1 MASIISTTSFILS
14 AFVFLVFA
22 RGKLASWA
30 RSEQIDND
38 HNEELME
45 IDSI

>member
-30 RSEQIDND
+30 RREQIN
-38 HNEELME
+38 NEELIE
-45 IDSI
+45 IDSL